1 MCSPLRGLNISVG
14 EESRTICD
22 NINFSVKRGDKIAL
36 IGSNGIGKSSF
47 LKTIQG
53 IIPHKS
59 GTVTWGKNT
68 SISYYEQENLN
79 LNPEKLAI
87 DELWDRFPRIP
98 EARIRRVLGNVR
110 LTREDVYKPVKV
122 ISGGERAKLAFCIIM
137 LEKSN
142 VILFDEP
149 TNHLDL
155 PSKEILEQAMSDY
168 DGTLIFVSHDR
179 YLLNKVPTKIV
190 EMTKDGFMVFDGNYE
205 YYKQRKEWLKQ
216 KKSAEEP
223 AVVQTAKTNSHGG
236 NYRSKEQRRAEA
248 QRKQRI
254 STARKAD

>member
-1 MCSPLRGLNISVG
+1 M
-14 EESRTICD
+14 
-22 NINFSVKRGDKIAL
+22 
-36 IGSNGIGKSSF
+36 
-47 LKTIQG
+47 
-53 IIPHKS
+53 
-59 GTVTWGKNT
+59 
-68 SISYYEQENLN
+68 
-79 LNPEKLAI
+79 
-87 DELWDRFPRIP
+87 
-98 EARIRRVLGNVR
+98 R

-254 STARKAD
+254 SQLRKADRRSGGKDFPVGRRNDQSEVFSDYVLMTEKTTELQNQNNNLEQYYAEWEDLQS